1 MAMSLLRAELEP
13 QVGRICGAI
22 ALADGEDAAQEAMVA
37 AFRHLRELRAPGAL
51 RSWVRAIALREAV
64 RMARRRSAPPTPELL
79 DTLPG
84 REDVE
89 TAADIRDLLSR
100 LTPEQRAVLVL
111 RDLEGLEGVEAASL
125 LDVPRAQ

>member
-1 MAMSLLRAELEP
+1 
-13 QVGRICGAI
+13 V
-22 ALADGEDAAQEAMVA
+22 
-37 AFRHLRELRAPGAL
+37 
-51 RSWVRAIALREAV
+51 
-64 RMARRRSAPPTPELL
+64 ARRRSAPPTPELL

-84 REDVE
+84 REEDVE